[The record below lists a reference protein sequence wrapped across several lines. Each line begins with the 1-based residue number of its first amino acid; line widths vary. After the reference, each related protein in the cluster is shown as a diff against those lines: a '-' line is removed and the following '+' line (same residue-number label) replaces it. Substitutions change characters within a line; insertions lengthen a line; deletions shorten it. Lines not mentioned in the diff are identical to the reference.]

1 MEHRSFMGFKKSIKC
16 ANFAWLQPLA
26 IRGGAQPCDRYLQLN
41 TKREYAFSPQKR
53 YQFRD
58 FFRVINL

>member
-26 IRGGAQPCDRYLQLN
+26 IRGGAQPCQRNPPITTQKIF
-41 TKREYAFSPQKR
+41 TSSP
-53 YQFRD
+53 
-58 FFRVINL
+58 

>member
-26 IRGGAQPCDRYLQLN
+26 IRGGAQPCYRSTNNKYKKALRL
-41 TKREYAFSPQKR
+41 T
-53 YQFRD
+53 
-58 FFRVINL
+58 

>member
-26 IRGGAQPCDRYLQLN
+26 IRGGALPCYRQIVKKSPFPILPFTESSYL
-41 TKREYAFSPQKR
+41 
-53 YQFRD
+53 
-58 FFRVINL
+58 